1 MKKRSSNRPRRT
13 YAGSSRSGLLAVATT
28 KTGAFLSAIHERIE
42 PPIRAETPLSLEP
55 SPPEPASN
63 FSISSTQ
70 RTQGAIASA
79 MLRAREIF
87 PSDSPTYL
95 SKMFEALSERSG
107 SFQSVACSRHQ
118 RFTTPWN
125 THHEQPLWWVLFVI
139 KCTLCTFNQS
149 LRFFIPPMLSIES
162 LVSMNSRTPVLLII
176 CAFCSLRTSTSSSI
190 MRVLGGFE
198 KLISAKIRRNAVS
211 ASCQVRPAA
220 ARTILSKTS
229 S

>member
-1 MKKRSSNRPRRT
+1 MSLRVSGPGKSMKKRSSNRPRRT

-107 SFQSVACSRHQ
+107 SFQSVATALAINDLPHPGTPIMSRP
-118 RFTTPWN
+118 FGGS
-125 THHEQPLWWVLFVI
+125 
-139 KCTLCTFNQS
+139 C
-149 LRFFIPPMLSIES
+149 
-162 LVSMNSRTPVLLII
+162 
-176 CAFCSLRTSTSSSI
+176 SSS
-190 MRVLGGFE
+190 RAPL
-198 KLISAKIRRNAVS
+198 
-211 ASCQVRPAA
+211 
-220 ARTILSKTS
+220 
-229 S
+229 